1 MYNKKVL
8 SEATKNL
15 NSTKAPA
22 KKKDKIVSKP
32 VVSTQGY
39 KQGPPPT
46 GSHYRIP
53 GDGAGTSIY
62 NPTPYPLNLIGPNGT
77 QAQIGPWD
85 TNTQH
90 FDEPYMDE
98 FPMVAYGGDI
108 SIPDLNQYEDGGE
121 YDLTDDEIEQLK
133 KGGYIVEHLPSL
145 PKKKGSKAY
154 SRSLTATN
162 KLFAQNPLLK
172 KPKSK
177 KNKIFDPQAKQ
188 FEKGGFQDDL
198 GKHRQ
203 LLRDWT
209 YGQSIGMLQKA
220 QIGLIKSPYQ
230 LPAGTM
236 HPMQMPAKKVIKQ
249 PTRTYDPLIDN
260 KPQKSETTQKTAA
273 YSKNVAEDQQR
284 AAELR
289 ERAAKM
295 MAEKD
300 AQKTGVD
307 YNTALESANK
317 AVQSSDFN
325 SGEYIQR
332 EDVKNIGA
340 GPASETVVNESTAP
354 QSYASRAWDMVTNPQ
369 VAFEYAVRT
378 GDFRNMPHNYNDML
392 MAGIDPSAGGGS
404 NLVGNT
410 LNTST
415 NLFDAGD
422 KVVRNIGEGN
432 YGTAALEALRFL
444 PGARMTTGL
453 GRKVGTYLKSTAPE
467 YAAGFSKLKPGLNTL
482 KQNSVFLN
490 KKLVEAAGKLPDN
503 VVNRRLEEF
512 TKVRR
517 DTGKPQI
524 GSIKELETA
533 LKTDVYRVNKLK
545 KQYPELDFN
554 DPNIEGFM
562 FTDKA
567 RIERVPELL
576 KGIQQNR
583 KSGES
588 FGNYLIKDYN
598 TKMDF
603 IRNSG
608 NKTLINVIDESPQY
622 LDEVYDQLKNPTGT
636 DADFLNDLT
645 VKSNTYTRFMNK
657 DYSNDL
663 EYLKELKGKNIEN
676 SGYSMDVEGVYPSNY
691 YGAYGYK
698 IQPSAQRVKEI
709 TNAPLEQK
717 WSLRQPTFQS
727 DIKMVP
733 GMHTGFPKQVDDYL
747 KIREQRLDRMMPG
760 EQQYMNWR
768 KDVPMEVA
776 PLRTLEKNLPDS
788 YLESKSYRIPQH
800 QVFNSKQYG
809 TKIENFDVVPLGQ
822 LNTPETRMGYKT
834 YDDYGRFFEGTGKG
848 FKKGGLYKAEYGI
861 EMKLTPEE
869 IQAYRDGGYIV
880 DELD

>member
-15 NSTKAPA
+15 DRTVAPA
-22 KKKDKIVSKP
+22 KKKDIIKDPMGQWKYPGENTRI
-32 VVSTQGY
+32 QGNDITM
-39 KQGPPPT
+39 QGV
-46 GSHYRIP
+46 
-53 GDGAGTSIY
+53 
-62 NPTPYPLNLIGPNGT
+62 PYPVWAQPNVGPGMMMQPDNNY
-77 QAQIGPWD
+77 QFPNAD
-85 TNTQH
+85 
-90 FDEPYMDE
+90 YVDE
-98 FPMVAYGGDI
+98 FPMAAYGGDI
-108 SIPDLNQYEDGGE
+108 SIPDLSQYEDGGE

-133 KGGYIVEHLPSL
+133 KGGYVVEHLPSL
-145 PKKKGSKAY
+145 PKKKGSKGY
-154 SRSLTATN
+154 SRSLMATN
-162 KLFAQNPLLK
+162 RLFAQNPLLK

-177 KNKIFDPQAKQ
+177 KNKIFDPNAKQ

-249 PTRTYDPLIDN
+249 PTRTYDPLVDN

-273 YSKNVAEDQQR
+273 YSKNVAQDQER

-332 EDVKNIGA
+332 EDAKNIGA
-340 GPASETVVNESTAP
+340 GPVSETVVKESTAP

-444 PGARMTTGL
+444 PSARLSTGL
-453 GRKVGTYLKSTAPE
+453 GTKAGTYLKSAAPE

-482 KQNSVFLN
+482 KQNSVLLN
-490 KKLVEAAGKLPDN
+490 KKIVEAAGKLPDN

-512 TKVRR
+512 TKVSKR
-517 DTGKPQI
+517 TGKPQI
-524 GSIKELETA
+524 GSTKELETA
-533 LKTDVYRVNKLK
+533 LKTDLYRVNKLK

-588 FGNYLIKDYN
+588 FGNYLMKDYN

-603 IRNSG
+603 VRNSG
-608 NKTLINVIDESPQY
+608 NKALINVIDESPQY
-622 LDEVYDQLKNPTGT
+622 LDEVYGQLKNPTGT

-663 EYLKELKGKNIEN
+663 EYLKELKGKNIQN
-676 SGYSMDVEGVYPSNY
+676 SGYSMDVEGIYPSNY
-691 YGAYGYK
+691 YGSYGYK

-709 TNAPLEQK
+709 TSAPLEQK

-747 KIREQRLDRMMPG
+747 KIREQRLDRVMPG
-760 EQQYMNWR
+760 EQQYMNW
-768 KDVPMEVA
+768 KQNAPMEVH

-788 YLESKSYRIPQH
+788 YLESKSFRIPQH
-800 QVFNSKQYG
+800 QVFNSKKYG

-822 LNTPETRMGYKT
+822 LNTPETITGYKT

-848 FKKGGLYKAEYGI
+848 FKEGGLYKAEYGI
-861 EMKLTPEE
+861 EMELTPEE
-869 IQAYRDGGYIV
+869 IEEYRRGGYIV